1 MKIAVCVKEVYNLE
15 QVKIIKETREPILDV
30 PKKLDDLSRN
40 ALEEAIKI
48 REKLGGEVVA
58 ISAGSPDLKKTIK
71 EALAMGADRAVIV
84 TDCSNST
91 PESTALI
98 LSKILEKD
106 SYDLIIMGD
115 ASSDDYSGQMASRIA
130 EILGLPQITFVSEIK
145 EVSEEKIT
153 CVRDMDDYLEVV
165 EADLPCVL
173 SVTNE
178 INEPRIPALKDILK
192 ASKKPVETLSA
203 NDLGVEIPQPYEI
216 IENLAPEIDRRQEV
230 IEGDAGDVAR
240 KLAEIIRRE
249 A

>member
-1 MKIAVCVKEVYNLE
+1 MKIAVCVKEIYNLE
-15 QVKIIKETREPILDV
+15 QVKIVKETREPILDV

-48 REKLGGEVVA
+48 KEKLGGEIVA

-71 EALAMGADRAVIV
+71 EALAMGADKAVIV
-84 TDCSNST
+84 TDHSNST
-91 PESTALI
+91 PENTALI
-98 LSKILEKD
+98 ISKILEKD
-106 SYDLIIMGD
+106 NYDLIIMGD

-130 EILGLPQITFVSEIK
+130 EILGLPQITFVSEIMGI
-145 EVSEEKIT
+145 SEGKIT
-153 CVRDMDDYLEVV
+153 CVRDMDDFLEVA
-165 EADLPCVL
+165 ESDLPCVL

-192 ASKKPVETLSA
+192 ASKKPVETLSVS
-203 NDLGVEIPQPYEI
+203 DLGVEISQPYEI

-230 IEGDAGDVAR
+230 IEGDAGEVAR